1 LKALG
6 IHALHDI
13 GIIHRDIK
21 AENILIDVREN
32 VRIADY
38 GLCYID
44 NDESPLDR
52 EREYTTS
59 AVGTTY
65 CMAPEVLQNKLDPGS
80 QEYGTPVDWWSLG
93 CVVYQL
99 VSKTHKAR
107 FASSFAAIL
116 LIASSQAL
124 FYTRDDIFRYV
135 LWCSDGD
142 IPRRSR
148 KHPKFKV
155 FPRSIRDLLSGVSL
169 VLFF

>member
-6 IHALHDI
+6 IRALHDI

-21 AENILIDVREN
+21 AENILIDIREN

-44 NDESPLDR
+44 DNESPLDR

-93 CVVYQL
+93 CVIYQL
-99 VSKTHKAR
+99 VSETHKAC

-124 FYTRDDIFRYV
+124 FYTRDDIFHYV
-135 LWCSDGD
+135 LWCSNGD

-155 FPRSIRDLLSGVSL
+155 FHRSIRDLLSGVSL
-169 VLFF
+169 VLFI

>member
-1 LKALG
+1 MDCTLKSPC
-6 IHALHDI
+6 
-13 GIIHRDIK
+13 RD
-21 AENILIDVREN
+21 AYVLINVREN
-32 VRIADY
+32 ARISY
-38 GLCYID
+38 CGLCYID

-65 CMAPEVLQNKLDPGS
+65 CMAPEVIQNKLDPGS

-107 FASSFAAIL
+107 FASSFNAAIL

-135 LWCSDGD
+135 AWCSDGD
-142 IPRRSR
+142 IPQRSR
-148 KHPKFKV
+148 KHSKFKV
-155 FPRSIRDLLSGVSL
+155 FQRSIQDLLSGVSL
-169 VLFF
+169 VLFI